1 MESDQSFPK
10 TPRVRAM
17 SSWTDRDKPHFVVS
31 FLDFLSAQKGHSPS
45 SISAYSVD
53 LSQFHAHLVRRNEP
67 GLHQPGR
74 VQRQHLYGFV
84 RDLHRR
90 NLSRRSIAR
99 KLASLRSFFRYCLRM
114 AIIEENPAD
123 GVSNPR
129 QKQEHPR
136 FLNPE
141 QAKSLLETNKDQSPR
156 SRRDIALAELL
167 YGSGLRISEALRLD
181 LQDIETGRRIIRVR
195 GKGRKQRIVPLTD
208 KSLEHLNRYLETRQA
223 FGPDPGETALFLGQR
238 GKRLQRRQ
246 ANRIISRLSKSS
258 GIQETISPH
267 TLRHSFATH
276 LLEGG
281 ADLRSLQELLGH
293 SRLSSTQRYTHL
305 SLARLT
311 LLYDESHPR
320 SGKK

>member
-1 MESDQSFPK
+1 MPQ
-10 TPRVRAM
+10 
-17 SSWTDRDKPHFVVS
+17 WTDRDTPHSVAS

-45 SISAYSVD
+45 SITAYSVD
-53 LSQFHAHLVRRNEP
+53 LAQFHAHLVRHNES

-74 VQRQHLYGFV
+74 IQRKHLYGFV
-84 RDLHRR
+84 RDMHRKR
-90 NLSRRSIAR
+90 LSRRSIAR
-99 KLASLRSFFRYCLRM
+99 KLASLRSFFRYCLRTG
-114 AIIEENPAD
+114 IIEENPAD

-141 QAKSLLETNKDQSPR
+141 QANAMLEAEEDQSPR
-156 SRRDIALAELL
+156 SRRDLALAELL
-167 YGSGLRISEALRLD
+167 YGSGLRISEALDLD
-181 LQDIETGRRIIRVR
+181 LEDIEPGRGIIRVR

-208 KSLEHLNRYLETRQA
+208 KSLDRLKSYLDIRQA
-223 FGPDPGETALFLGQR
+223 FRPDPGETALFLGQR

-246 ANRIISRLSKSS
+246 ANRIISRLSTSS
-258 GIQETISPH
+258 GIQESISPH

-311 LLYDESHPR
+311 HLYDETHPR

>member
-1 MESDQSFPK
+1 M
-10 TPRVRAM
+10 T
-17 SSWTDRDKPHFVVS
+17 SWTDRDWPHCVAS

-45 SISAYSVD
+45 SISGYSVD
-53 LSQFHAHLVRRNEP
+53 LAQFHAHLVRHNES
-67 GLHQPGR
+67 GLHQPER
-74 VQRQHLYGFV
+74 VRRKHIYGFV

-114 AIIEENPAD
+114 GLIQENPAD
-123 GVSNPR
+123 GVANPR

-141 QAKSLLETNKDQSPR
+141 QAKSLLEASDDQSPR
-156 SRRDIALAELL
+156 SRRDLALAELL
-167 YGSGLRISEALRLD
+167 YGSGLRISEALDLD
-181 LQDIETGRRIIRVR
+181 LEDIEPGRGILRVR
-195 GKGRKQRIVPLTD
+195 GKGRKQRIVPLTA
-208 KSLEHLNRYLETRQA
+208 KSLDRLKAYLDMRQA
-223 FGPDPGETALFLGQR
+223 FGPEPGETALFLGQR

-246 ANRIISRLSKSS
+246 ANRIISRLSTSS

-311 LLYDESHPR
+311 HLYDASHPR